1 MIGNILKSVTECEEK
16 ADELIKDAER
26 EGKMMIEEAKLKA
39 EAMKKEMADT
49 IKSEN
54 QDMLKEIQ
62 SVGGEELEKAV
73 LDAAKEAD
81 NLRLLVKEKEK
92 IAVEAVISQMIS

>member
-16 ADELIKDAER
+16 ADEIIKDAER

-39 EAMKKEMADT
+39 EIMKKEMADT

-54 QDMLKEIQ
+54 QDMLKEMQ
-62 SVGGEELEKAV
+62 SVGREELEKAV
-73 LDAAKEAD
+73 LDADKEAE
-81 NLRLLVKEKEK
+81 NLRSLVKEKEK